1 MNHQA
6 GIEVYVA
13 GATNK
18 YVTVTGNRC
27 EDYEYGDRTQE
38 LQVLLDKFMRRP
50 EVGAENAINAK
61 NSDLS
66 MEQLLQLAKAVRMG
80 QHSQPFG
87 MVHWRDVCPHQRQIW
102 LCAVISP
109 FGQDGMLPRW
119 TLCSGSR
126 D

>member
-18 YVTVTGNRC
+18 YVTVTGNHC

-50 EVGAENAINAK
+50 EIGAENAINAK

-66 MEQLLQLAKAVRMG
+66 MEQLLQLEMCI
-80 QHSQPFG
+80 
-87 MVHWRDVCPHQRQIW
+87 RDSSRTGASANIVC
-102 LCAVISP
+102 
-109 FGQDGMLPRW
+109 G
-119 TLCSGSR
+119 T
-126 D
+126 

>member
-1 MNHQA
+1 M
-6 GIEVYVA
+6 A

-50 EVGAENAINAK
+50 EIGAENAINAK

-66 MEQLLQLAKAVRMG
+66 MEQLLQLAKSSKNGAAFTALWNSLLEGYFVPIRGRSGAVQSSRLLDRTG
-80 QHSQPFG
+80 
-87 MVHWRDVCPHQRQIW
+87 C
-102 LCAVISP
+102 C
-109 FGQDGMLPRW
+109 QDGPIYPASIP
-119 TLCSGSR
+119 TVGT
-126 D
+126 

>member
-1 MNHQA
+1 M
-6 GIEVYVA
+6 A

-66 MEQLLQLAKAVRMG
+66 MEQLLQLAKSSKNGAA
-80 QHSQPFG
+80 FTA
-87 MVHWRDVCPHQRQIW
+87 
-102 LCAVISP
+102 L
-109 FGQDGMLPRW
+109 
-119 TLCSGSR
+119 
-126 D
+126 